1 MRSKSP
7 IGLAAELLCDQK
19 SPLKCRSKNLAPV
32 PVCSGWLCSA
42 HGPIGP
48 MDPNP
53 KRLEREPDKIISI
66 LTNGTSIESG
76 YEIRNI
82 FLRLYI
88 EKIDKELGPYSVI
101 TSLVE
106 TTNDSV
112 EMIYDEGYF
121 DVKAF
126 ENSSKFLINNLG
138 ISSVILRSLVFLDN
152 R

>member
-1 MRSKSP
+1 MLN
-7 IGLAAELLCDQK
+7 IDIM
-19 SPLKCRSKNLAPV
+19 LKY
-32 PVCSGWLCSA
+32 
-42 HGPIGP
+42 I
-48 MDPNP
+48 DIPNP
-53 KRLEREPDKIISI
+53 KRLEREPDRIISI
-66 LTNGTSIESG
+66 LTNGNFIENG

-88 EKIDKELGPYSVI
+88 EKIDKKLGQYSVI

-121 DVKAF
+121 DTKEF
-126 ENSSKFLINNLG
+126 ENTSKFLINNLG
-138 ISSVILRSLVFLDN
+138 ISSVVLRSLVFLDN

>member
-1 MRSKSP
+1 M
-7 IGLAAELLCDQK
+7 
-19 SPLKCRSKNLAPV
+19 LKY
-32 PVCSGWLCSA
+32 
-42 HGPIGP
+42 I
-48 MDPNP
+48 DIPNP

-66 LTNGTSIESG
+66 LTNGNSIENG

-88 EKIDKELGPYSVI
+88 EKIDKELGTYSVI

-106 TTNDSV
+106 TAEDSV

-121 DVKAF
+121 DIKEF
-126 ENSSKFLINNLG
+126 ENTSKFLINNLG
-138 ISSVILRSLVFLDN
+138 ISSIILRSLIFLDS

>member
-1 MRSKSP
+1 MLN
-7 IGLAAELLCDQK
+7 IGII
-19 SPLKCRSKNLAPV
+19 LKY
-32 PVCSGWLCSA
+32 
-42 HGPIGP
+42 I
-48 MDPNP
+48 DIPNP

-66 LTNGTSIESG
+66 LTNGNSIENG
-76 YEIRNI
+76 YKIRNI

-88 EKIDKELGPYSVI
+88 EKIDKKLGPSSVI

-121 DVKAF
+121 DTKEF
-126 ENSSKFLINNLG
+126 ENTSKFLINNLG

>member
-1 MRSKSP
+1 MLN
-7 IGLAAELLCDQK
+7 IGII
-19 SPLKCRSKNLAPV
+19 LKY
-32 PVCSGWLCSA
+32 
-42 HGPIGP
+42 I
-48 MDPNP
+48 DIPNP

-66 LTNGTSIESG
+66 LTNGNFIENG
-76 YEIRNI
+76 YKIRNI

-88 EKIDKELGPYSVI
+88 EKIDKKLGPYSVI

-106 TTNDSV
+106 TTEDSV

-121 DVKAF
+121 DTKEF
-126 ENSSKFLINNLG
+126 EDTSKFLVNNLG

>member
-1 MRSKSP
+1 MLS
-7 IGLAAELLCDQK
+7 IGIM
-19 SPLKCRSKNLAPV
+19 LKY
-32 PVCSGWLCSA
+32 
-42 HGPIGP
+42 I
-48 MDPNP
+48 DIPNP

-66 LTNGTSIESG
+66 LTNGNSIENG

-88 EKIDKELGPYSVI
+88 EKIDKELGTYSVI

-106 TTNDSV
+106 TTQDSV

-121 DVKAF
+121 DIKEF
-126 ENSSKFLINNLG
+126 ENTSKFLINNLG
-138 ISSVILRSLVFLDN
+138 ISSIILRSLIFLDS

>member
-1 MRSKSP
+1 MLNVD
-7 IGLAAELLCDQK
+7 IM
-19 SPLKCRSKNLAPV
+19 LKY
-32 PVCSGWLCSA
+32 
-42 HGPIGP
+42 I
-48 MDPNP
+48 DIPNP

-66 LTNGTSIESG
+66 LTNGNSIENG
-76 YEIRNI
+76 YKIRNI

-88 EKIDKELGPYSVI
+88 EKIDKKLGPYSVI

-106 TTNDSV
+106 TTEDSV

-121 DVKAF
+121 DTKEF
-126 ENSSKFLINNLG
+126 EDTSKFLVNNLG

>member
-1 MRSKSP
+1 MLN
-7 IGLAAELLCDQK
+7 IGII
-19 SPLKCRSKNLAPV
+19 LKY
-32 PVCSGWLCSA
+32 
-42 HGPIGP
+42 I
-48 MDPNP
+48 DIPNP

-66 LTNGTSIESG
+66 LTNGNFIENG
-76 YEIRNI
+76 YKIRNI

-88 EKIDKELGPYSVI
+88 EKIDKKLGPYSVI

-121 DVKAF
+121 DTKEF
-126 ENSSKFLINNLG
+126 ENTSKFLINNLG

>member
-1 MRSKSP
+1 MLN
-7 IGLAAELLCDQK
+7 IDIT
-19 SPLKCRSKNLAPV
+19 LKYIDIPS
-32 PVCSGWLCSA
+32 
-42 HGPIGP
+42 
-48 MDPNP
+48 P

-66 LTNGTSIESG
+66 LTNGNSIENG

-88 EKIDKELGPYSVI
+88 EKIDKELGPYSVV

-106 TTNDSV
+106 TTEDSV

-121 DVKAF
+121 DIKEF
-126 ENSSKFLINNLG
+126 ENTSKFLINNLG
-138 ISSVILRSLVFLDN
+138 ISSLILRSLVFLDN

>member
-1 MRSKSP
+1 MLN
-7 IGLAAELLCDQK
+7 IDIT
-19 SPLKCRSKNLAPV
+19 LKY
-32 PVCSGWLCSA
+32 
-42 HGPIGP
+42 I
-48 MDPNP
+48 DIPNP

-66 LTNGTSIESG
+66 LTNGNSIENG

-82 FLRLYI
+82 FLQLYI
-88 EKIDKELGPYSVI
+88 EKIDKELGQYSVI

-106 TTNDSV
+106 TTEDSV

-121 DVKAF
+121 DTKEF
-126 ENSSKFLINNLG
+126 ENASEFLINNLG

>member
-1 MRSKSP
+1 MLN
-7 IGLAAELLCDQK
+7 IGII
-19 SPLKCRSKNLAPV
+19 LKY
-32 PVCSGWLCSA
+32 
-42 HGPIGP
+42 I
-48 MDPNP
+48 DIPNP

-66 LTNGTSIESG
+66 LTNGNFIENG
-76 YEIRNI
+76 YKIRNI

-88 EKIDKELGPYSVI
+88 EKIDKKLGPYSVI

-121 DVKAF
+121 DTKEF
-126 ENSSKFLINNLG
+126 ENTSEFLINNLC
-138 ISSVILRSLVFLDN
+138 ISSVILRSLIFLDN

>member
-1 MRSKSP
+1 M
-7 IGLAAELLCDQK
+7 
-19 SPLKCRSKNLAPV
+19 LKY
-32 PVCSGWLCSA
+32 
-42 HGPIGP
+42 I
-48 MDPNP
+48 DIPNP

-66 LTNGTSIESG
+66 LTNGNSIENG

-88 EKIDKELGPYSVI
+88 EKIDKELGTYSVI

-106 TTNDSV
+106 TTEDSV

-121 DVKAF
+121 DIKEF
-126 ENSSKFLINNLG
+126 ENTSKFLINNLG
-138 ISSVILRSLVFLDN
+138 ISSIILRSLIFLDS

>member
-1 MRSKSP
+1 MLN
-7 IGLAAELLCDQK
+7 IGII
-19 SPLKCRSKNLAPV
+19 LKY
-32 PVCSGWLCSA
+32 
-42 HGPIGP
+42 I
-48 MDPNP
+48 DIPNP

-66 LTNGTSIESG
+66 LTNGNSIENG

-88 EKIDKELGPYSVI
+88 EKIDKKLGPYSVI

-106 TTNDSV
+106 TTDDSV

-121 DVKAF
+121 DIKEF
-126 ENSSKFLINNLG
+126 ENTSKFLINNLG
-138 ISSVILRSLVFLDN
+138 ISSLILRSLVFLDN

>member
-1 MRSKSP
+1 MLS
-7 IGLAAELLCDQK
+7 IGIM
-19 SPLKCRSKNLAPV
+19 LKY
-32 PVCSGWLCSA
+32 
-42 HGPIGP
+42 I
-48 MDPNP
+48 DIPNP

-66 LTNGTSIESG
+66 LTNGNSIENG

-82 FLRLYI
+82 FLRLYN
-88 EKIDKELGPYSVI
+88 EKIDKELGTYSVI

-106 TTNDSV
+106 TTEDSV

-121 DVKAF
+121 DIKEF

-138 ISSVILRSLVFLDN
+138 ISSIILRSLVFLDN

>member
-1 MRSKSP
+1 MLN
-7 IGLAAELLCDQK
+7 IDIM
-19 SPLKCRSKNLAPV
+19 LKY
-32 PVCSGWLCSA
+32 
-42 HGPIGP
+42 I
-48 MDPNP
+48 DIPNP

-66 LTNGTSIESG
+66 LTNGNSIENG

-106 TTNDSV
+106 TTEDSV

-121 DVKAF
+121 DTKEF
-126 ENSSKFLINNLG
+126 ENTSKFLINNLG
-138 ISSVILRSLVFLDN
+138 ISSLILRSLIFLDGK
-152 R
+152 

>member
-1 MRSKSP
+1 MLN
-7 IGLAAELLCDQK
+7 IDIM
-19 SPLKCRSKNLAPV
+19 LKY
-32 PVCSGWLCSA
+32 
-42 HGPIGP
+42 I
-48 MDPNP
+48 DIPNP

-66 LTNGTSIESG
+66 LTDGNSIENG
-76 YEIRNI
+76 YKIRNI

-88 EKIDKELGPYSVI
+88 EKIDKKLGPYSVI

-121 DVKAF
+121 DTKEF
-126 ENSSKFLINNLG
+126 ESTSKFLINNLG
-138 ISSVILRSLVFLDN
+138 ISSVILRSVVFLDN

>member
-1 MRSKSP
+1 MLN
-7 IGLAAELLCDQK
+7 IDIM
-19 SPLKCRSKNLAPV
+19 LKY
-32 PVCSGWLCSA
+32 
-42 HGPIGP
+42 I
-48 MDPNP
+48 DIPNP

-66 LTNGTSIESG
+66 LTNGNSIENG

-106 TTNDSV
+106 TTEDSV

-121 DVKAF
+121 
-126 ENSSKFLINNLG
+126 EPEELLNTSKFLINNLG